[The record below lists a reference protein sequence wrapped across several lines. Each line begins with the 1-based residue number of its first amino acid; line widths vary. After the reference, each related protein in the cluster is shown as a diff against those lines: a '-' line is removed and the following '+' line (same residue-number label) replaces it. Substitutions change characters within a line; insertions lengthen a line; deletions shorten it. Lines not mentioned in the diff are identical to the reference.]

1 MIKTIRDYL
10 NMAGKKNPS
19 HFKIQRNQL
28 LVQLYREFDFRSS
41 LSTDPVGFLSG
52 YRKVA
57 DIEGVAFISSA
68 LAFGRIELFKP
79 VIAKIL
85 EMGKGDF
92 SQFILD
98 FNPSKDKSLF
108 KDIYY
113 RIWTGED
120 LACLIMALKT
130 ILIRHGSL
138 ESLFLKYDNPAEES
152 LEQAMI
158 HFSEEWVKFNPEKIY
173 GINQFTRSFKA
184 FVPSPRS
191 GSACKRFC
199 LFLRWMVRK
208 GDLDSGIW
216 NSASPSRLIIP
227 LDTNIIR
234 IGRFLRLTR
243 LKTAGWKMAKEITKS
258 LKEIDPEDPLKFD
271 FPLCHFSIRGICLA
285 KEPGTLCGLCQ
296 TRKNCYF
303 KT

>member
-1 MIKTIRDYL
+1 MIKIIREYL
-10 NMAGKKNPS
+10 NMTGKKTPS
-19 HFKIQRNQL
+19 LFKIQRNQCL
-28 LVQLYREFDFRSS
+28 TQLYREFDFRSS

-52 YRKVA
+52 YRKTA
-57 DIEGVAFISSA
+57 DIELVAFISSA

-85 EMGKGDF
+85 EMGKGNF
-92 SQFILD
+92 TQFILD
-98 FNPSKDKSLF
+98 FNPSRDKSIF
-108 KDIYY
+108 KEVYY

-138 ESLFLKYDNPAEES
+138 ENLFLKYDNPAEEN
-152 LEQAMI
+152 LEQAMTR
-158 HFSEEWVKFNPEKIY
+158 FSDQWVKFNPENIY
-173 GINQFTRSFKA
+173 GINQFPRSFKA
-184 FVPSPRS
+184 FVPSPGS

-208 GDLDSGIW
+208 GEVDSGIW
-216 NSASPSRLIIP
+216 STSPSRLIIP
-227 LDTNIIR
+227 LDTHIIR
-234 IGRFLRLTR
+234 IGRFLKLTR

-271 FPLCHFSIRGICLA
+271 FPLCHFSIRGICQA
-285 KEPGTLCGLCQ
+285 KEPGTLCGLCR

-303 KT
+303 KTL